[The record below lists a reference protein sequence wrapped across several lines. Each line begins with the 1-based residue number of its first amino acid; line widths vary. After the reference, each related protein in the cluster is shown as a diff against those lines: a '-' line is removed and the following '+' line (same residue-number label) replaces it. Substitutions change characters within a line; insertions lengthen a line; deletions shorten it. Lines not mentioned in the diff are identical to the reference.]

1 MRKLLVLLGLLPVG
15 LFAQLTDN
23 FSDGDFTANP
33 AWSGETSKWQVNSGI
48 LQSNSSIASDTFHL
62 ATPSTAAVD
71 AQWEVFV
78 KLDFQTSSNNW
89 LDIYLISDN
98 ANLELLLNGYFVR
111 IGNTNDEIS
120 LYRRN
125 GATITEI
132 IDGLDG
138 RSEPSSSNNQF
149 KIKVT
154 RSVLNV
160 WTLYDDNAGGSNY
173 FVEGQTTDATFLTS
187 SYFGFSI
194 KQSTASFFNKHY
206 IDDIYAGP
214 LIQDSI
220 PPTVTLLNALSS
232 TQLDLKFSEA
242 AEQTTAETIAN
253 YSVNNGIGNPSSAFR
268 DGSDFSLVHL
278 TFASPF
284 LSGVENTITINN
296 VSDFASNSIAANSTA
311 TFTYYQT
318 EQVEGGDV
326 VINEV
331 LFHAETDGKEFVEL
345 YNRSNK
351 YLDLRD
357 IYFYDASVS
366 NPLHPISSSRRVF
379 LPGEYLAIT
388 EDPSD
393 VISRYFVENH
403 SSLIEISN
411 LPSLTDDS
419 DTVRIS
425 KSSGELLDKLVYFED
440 WQFPLLNSTA
450 GISLER
456 LNPARP
462 TQDSTNWHSAA
473 ENVRATPGYKNS
485 QYSDANTSGNEV
497 EIEPEVFS
505 PDEDGKDDNVNIHF
519 HFSAPGGT
527 ATVQVFDAKGRLIR
541 RLISNQ
547 LIGNDGTF
555 SWDGLTDKKEKAR
568 IGIYIFYVEV
578 FNLQGDT
585 KNYKRT
591 CVLASKL

>member
-1 MRKLLVLLGLLPVG
+1 MRKLLVLLGLLPAG

-33 AWSGETSKWQVNSGI
+33 AWSGEASKWQVNSGM

-71 AQWEVFV
+71 AQWEVFIN
-78 KLDFQTSSNNW
+78 LDFATSGNNW
-89 LDIYLISDN
+89 VDVYLVSDN
-98 ANLELLLNGYFVR
+98 ANLELPLNGYFVR
-111 IGNTNDEIS
+111 IGNTDDEIS

-132 IDGLDG
+132 IDGVDG
-138 RSEPSSSNNQF
+138 RSQPASSNNQF

-154 RSVLNV
+154 RSALNV

-173 FVEGQTTDATFLTS
+173 FIEGQTTDATFLTS

-214 LIQDSI
+214 LIEDSV
-220 PPTVTLLNALSS
+220 PPTVTILNALSS
-232 TQLDLKFSEA
+232 TQLDIKFSEA
-242 AEQTTAETIAN
+242 VEQTTAETIAN
-253 YSVNNGIGNPSSAFR
+253 YSVNNGIGNPSSAMR

-284 LSGVENTITINN
+284 LSGVENTITVNN
-296 VSDFASNSIAANSTA
+296 VSDFASNPIAANSSS

-318 EQVEGGDV
+318 EQVEAGDV

-331 LFHAETDGKEFVEL
+331 LFHAETDGNEFVEI

-366 NPLHPISSSRRVF
+366 NPLHTISSSRRVF
-379 LPGEYLAIT
+379 LPGEYLAIA
-388 EDPSD
+388 EDTND
-393 VISRYFVENH
+393 IISRYFVENH
-403 SSLIEISN
+403 ASLIEITN
-411 LPSLTDDS
+411 LPSMTDES

-425 KSSGELLDKLVYFED
+425 KSSGELLDQLVYFES
-440 WQFPLLNSTA
+440 WQYPLLNFTA

-456 LNPARP
+456 LNPTRP

-473 ENVRATPGYKNS
+473 ESVRATPGYKNS
-485 QYSDANTSGNEV
+485 QYSDANTGGNEV

-519 HFSAPGGT
+519 HFSSPGST
-527 ATVQVFDAKGRLIR
+527 ATVQIFDAKGRLVR
-541 RLISNQ
+541 KLISNE

-568 IGIYIFYVEV
+568 IGIYIFYIEA